1 MTAISTLISAG
12 GGGGGGTSY
21 LPSTAVV
28 HAPVTAGSSFGLSST
43 GEIYPDP
50 SLPSANPS
58 RNVYGTSLNTSV
70 TNPNNTTVYFGTQY
84 GDTIL
89 PNGITIFSLYS
100 NNSSAYSQ
108 MITSL
113 DNGVTVASAAQTT
126 PHLHEYSTNFRYYLL
141 DEDATYYYMGYQTQ
155 SSDNNSFFRIR
166 RGTAR
171 ITKATGVIAN
181 NTTYQVV
188 NYGNGNTYSF
198 NHSEAGK
205 SNFKLARGG
214 TVWLQTYVG
223 NSTEAT
229 GIELQSGTTSLASNY
244 ETGASVTT
252 STLNSQYNKRMF
264 LGKINDADG
273 TFLTINKKSA
283 YPYLQIKVLTIAADG
298 SHSFSSPIS
307 ESTNGSNGL
316 SSTLNDSNYTR
327 YFETSPG
334 NFHAVRFN
342 SYTNLVHQAFSY
354 TSGSTFTSTS
364 EQTMTM
370 PSLADGTLIHPY
382 VWWNSGSYSTYHY
395 DPTNNHLY
403 SSQGAVGNNYAG
415 YYDYALKFDLTNNTS
430 TLISGV
436 KDVTD
441 HASQR
446 NIYVDPTTNDYY
458 FLNTSRSAF
467 DSVRDYKFDSSL
479 IYTSG
484 ANAIVLADG
493 TAGSTVNI
501 VLKEGITSEATLP
514 SSQYLFKQDQYFPL
528 DVEGVSPPAF
538 TYFSPEQSLQSEV
551 SYGVTNAAAVGAE
564 ILTIKA
570 PAGKFLYLYRVS
582 TNSTTTSSVCAGVK
596 IDGNIVSTRV
606 GGRNLA
612 RTSSGY
618 VLTEDHTPVI
628 CKEFSFYREG
638 TGTETSA
645 SQDLQVFYFIG
656 APV

>member
-1 MTAISTLISAG
+1 MTALTDLISA

-28 HAPVTAGSSFGLSST
+28 HAPVTAGSSFVLSST
-43 GEIYPDP
+43 GAIYPDP
-50 SLPSANPS
+50 SLPSANPT
-58 RNVYGTSLNTSV
+58 RNVYGEGLNTSV
-70 TNPNNTTVYFGTQY
+70 TNPNNVTVYLANQY

-100 NNSSAYSQ
+100 NTTSHYSQ
-108 MITSL
+108 MVTSL
-113 DNGVTVASAAQTT
+113 DNGATVADAAATNPT
-126 PHLHEYSTNFRYYLL
+126 WIHEYNTNFRYYLL
-141 DEDATYYYMGYQTQ
+141 DEDATYYYMGYQHQ
-155 SSDNNSFFRIR
+155 SSDVNSTKRVVG
-166 RGTAR
+166 GTAV
-171 ITKATGVIAN
+171 ITKATGAITLDKSQEVSSSSSYGTSLSEDTKN
-181 NTTYQVV
+181 NLR
-188 NYGNGNTYSF
+188 
-198 NHSEAGK
+198 
-205 SNFKLARGG
+205 LARGG
-214 TVWLQTYVG
+214 TVWVQTYIK
-223 NSTEAT
+223 NSTEST
-229 GIELQSGTTSLASNY
+229 GVHVNTGTTSSASNY
-244 ETGASVTT
+244 ALGTRVTQ
-252 STLNSQYNKRMF
+252 SDLNSQWNKSMF
-264 LGKINDADG
+264 LGKINDANG

-342 SYTNLVHQAFSY
+342 TYTNLVHQAFSY

-370 PSLADGTLIHPY
+370 PSLADGTVIHPY
-382 VWWNSGSYSTYHY
+382 YWWNTSSYSTYHY
-395 DPTNNHLY
+395 DPTNNYLY
-403 SSQGAVGNNYAG
+403 SSQGAVANSYAG
-415 YYDYALKFDLTNNTS
+415 YYDYAIKFDLTNNTS

-436 KDVTD
+436 KSITN
-441 HASQR
+441 HTNQR
-446 NIYVDPTTNDYY
+446 RIYVDPTTNDYY
-458 FLNTSRSAF
+458 FLNTNNTAF

-484 ANAIVLADG
+484 ANAIVLADA

-528 DVEGVSPPAF
+528 DVAGVSPPAF
-538 TYFSPEQSLQSEV
+538 TYFSPQQNLVAEV
-551 SYGVTNAAAVGAE
+551 SYGVTNAAAVGDE

-570 PAGKFLYLYRVS
+570 PAGKYLSLYKVH
-582 TNSTTTSSVCAGVK
+582 TNSSTTSSACAGVK

-606 GGRNLA
+606 GGA
-612 RTSSGY
+612 SGTPSQTSYTKS
-618 VLTEDHTPVI
+618 HAHSPVI

-638 TGTETSA
+638 TGTESSA